1 MAAVAESSGGLGVAL
16 LWLGGYQRHPSLNP
30 ALRGSQSAGGGLGEG
45 KIDVTNS
52 VPGLLSRGTWCPP
65 GDSCQPGGGWG
76 SEGFLGQQDLGEG
89 LSSLLE
95 RSG

>member
-16 LWLGGYQRHPSLNP
+16 LWLGDIQVSILPSGAPSL
-30 ALRGSQSAGGGLGEG
+30 LEGGWRRGRPMSLTVFRAYCRE
-45 KIDVTNS
+45 
-52 VPGLLSRGTWCPP
+52 VPGVPS
-65 GDSCQPGGGWG
+65 GDSCQPRGGWV

-95 RSG
+95 KSG